1 MVSHPSSSRTIKTL
15 QIFEGSIKKL
25 FYVKGANF
33 LEAKHQSHQC
43 RVQNRLRIDDYVS
56 RQCKVYEKTLVQN
69 ASLLHL
75 YGGHESGF
83 GNLALLSCDL
93 HVSTQR
99 FWK

>member
-15 QIFEGSIKKL
+15 QIFEGSVKKL
-25 FYVKGANF
+25 FYF

-93 HVSTQR
+93 HVSTQ
-99 FWK
+99 